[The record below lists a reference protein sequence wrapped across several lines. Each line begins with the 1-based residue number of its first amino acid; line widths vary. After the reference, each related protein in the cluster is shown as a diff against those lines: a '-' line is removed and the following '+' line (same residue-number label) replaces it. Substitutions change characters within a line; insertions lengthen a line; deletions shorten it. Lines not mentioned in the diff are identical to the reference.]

1 MNKIIFRINKLYY
14 YIFGEKFF
22 KKLNF
27 EWHKYPSRYNII
39 QETIIRKKYKNYL
52 EIGCFNDEVFS
63 KIIIEKKI
71 GVDPEKGGTIRDTS
85 DNFFKFN
92 KIKFDIIFID
102 GLHHYEQVKKDIK
115 NSLLCLNDGGV
126 IFLHDCMPESC
137 IRQTIPRCSRV
148 WNGDVWKN
156 IVEARTNVNLDTY
169 VCIADH
175 GIGIILKRPNRN
187 LLRINVKNFSRLRFK
202 DFYYN
207 YKKYLNLV
215 TNDNL
220 KNIF

>member
-1 MNKIIFRINKLYY
+1 MNKLRFRINKLYY
-14 YIFGEKFF
+14 YIFGEKFL

-27 EWHKYPSRYNII
+27 EWGKYPSRHHII

-52 EIGCFNDEVFS
+52 EIGCFHDEVFS
-63 KIIIEKKI
+63 KIKIERKI

-92 KIKFDIIFID
+92 KIKFDVIFID

-115 NSLLCLNDGGV
+115 NSLYFLNEDGV

-137 IRQTIPRCSRV
+137 IRQTVPRISRI

-156 IVEARTNVNLDTY
+156 IVETRTDQNLDTY
-169 VCIADH
+169 VCMADH
-175 GIGIILKRPNRN
+175 GIGIILKRKNNN
-187 LLRINVKNFSRLRFK
+187 LLKLNIENFSKLKFK

-207 YKKYLNLV
+207 YKHYLNLV
-215 TNDNL
+215 THENL
-220 KNIF
+220 KKIF

>member
-1 MNKIIFRINKLYY
+1 M
-14 YIFGEKFF
+14 
-22 KKLNF
+22 
-27 EWHKYPSRYNII
+27 
-39 QETIIRKKYKNYL
+39 
-52 EIGCFNDEVFS
+52 
-63 KIIIEKKI
+63 
-71 GVDPEKGGTIRDTS
+71 
-85 DNFFKFN
+85 
-92 KIKFDIIFID
+92 
-102 GLHHYEQVKKDIK
+102 
-115 NSLLCLNDGGV
+115 LCLNNGGV

>member
-14 YIFGEKFF
+14 YVFGEKFF

-27 EWHKYPSRYNII
+27 EWHKYPNRYNII
-39 QETIIRKKYKNYL
+39 QETIIRKEYKNYL
-52 EIGCFNDEVFS
+52 EIGCFDDEVFS

-71 GVDPEKGGTIRDTS
+71 GVDPEKGGTVRDTS

-92 KIKFDIIFID
+92 KITFDIIFID

-156 IVEARTNVNLDTY
+156 IVEARTNINLDTY
-169 VCIADH
+169 VCMADH
-175 GIGIILKRPNRN
+175 GVGIILKRPNRN
-187 LLRINVKNFSRLRFK
+187 LLSINVKNFSRLRFK

-220 KNIF
+220 NNIF

>member
-27 EWHKYPSRYNII
+27 EWHKFPGRYNII

-52 EIGCFNDEVFS
+52 EIGCFDDEVFS
-63 KIIIEKKI
+63 KIIIENKI

-169 VCIADH
+169 VCMADH

>member
-52 EIGCFNDEVFS
+52 EIGCFDDEVFS

-71 GVDPEKGGTIRDTS
+71 GVDPEKGGTVRDTS

-92 KIKFDIIFID
+92 NIKFDIIFID
-102 GLHHYEQVKKDIK
+102 GLHHYEQVKKDIE
-115 NSLLCLNDGGV
+115 NSLLCLNNGGV

-175 GIGIILKRPNRN
+175 GVGIILKRPNRN
-187 LLRINVKNFSRLRFK
+187 LLRVNVKNFSRLRFK

>member
-14 YIFGEKFF
+14 YVFGEKFF

-27 EWHKYPSRYNII
+27 EWHKYPNRYNII
-39 QETIIRKKYKNYL
+39 QETIIRKEYKNYL
-52 EIGCFNDEVFS
+52 EIGCFDDEVFS

-71 GVDPEKGGTIRDTS
+71 GVDPEKGGTVRDTS

-92 KIKFDIIFID
+92 KITFDIIFID

-156 IVEARTNVNLDTY
+156 IVEARTNINLDTY
-169 VCIADH
+169 VCMADH
-175 GIGIILKRPNRN
+175 GVGIILKRPNRN
-187 LLRINVKNFSRLRFK
+187 LLSINVKNFSRLRFK

>member
-1 MNKIIFRINKLYY
+1 MNKLSFRINKLYY
-14 YIFGEKFF
+14 YIFGEKFL

-27 EWHKYPSRYNII
+27 EWDKYPSRYHII

-52 EIGCFNDEVFS
+52 EIGCCTDEVFS
-63 KIIIEKKI
+63 KIKIERKI

-92 KIKFDIIFID
+92 KIKFDVIFID

-115 NSLLCLNDGGV
+115 NSLYFLNEEGV

-137 IRQTIPRCSRV
+137 IRQTVPRISRI

-156 IVEARTNVNLDTY
+156 IVETRTDQNLDTY
-169 VCIADH
+169 VCIADQ
-175 GIGIILKRPNRN
+175 GIGIILKRKNNN
-187 LLRINVKNFSRLRFK
+187 LLKLNIENFSKLKFK

-207 YKKYLNLV
+207 YKHYLNLV
-215 TNDNL
+215 THENL
-220 KNIF
+220 KKIF